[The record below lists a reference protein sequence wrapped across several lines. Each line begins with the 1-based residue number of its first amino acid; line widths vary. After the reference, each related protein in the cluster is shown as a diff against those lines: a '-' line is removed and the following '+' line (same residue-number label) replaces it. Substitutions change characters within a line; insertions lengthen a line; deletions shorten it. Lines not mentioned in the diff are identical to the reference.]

1 METLIFDEKNLIGG
15 STPDHNKLKYSGAFN
30 FDGRE
35 DLQSAILYC
44 GDRSYNLSTW
54 IDWHERYGELDGLG
68 GPDSPCSAF
77 DLHIWRSGPSE
88 VSYEILLT
96 EAYNYGNRPSDTN
109 HFNDSFLIVAKFETG
124 DELSFSIPF
133 SITCDSHYDS
143 SVTEKYLSFPHN
155 INFGWLSTVPESVD
169 WDFGDWENIYVP
181 GDTRDPWRFQ
191 ENYNIATDFPH
202 PVAHWGPT
210 KDGSIL
216 LRVYEDALPPEA
228 MANTDIEP
236 RGYNLRNNIAGAILN
251 TTDGGPESVKVLY
264 DNREYE
270 LKDSDPTYI
279 DMPGGTLI
287 FDEFTPTG
295 DMACRFHLNGNVS
308 HGNPTAID
316 VFNQKLTL
324 QATFSGGSVATRDII
339 VQVVDDVPIVT
350 DIATMDL
357 SAVDAWTLGGDKLPL
372 SYDYLKDVLY
382 RGVDYNDW
390 TSGFQVTKCEGKYG
404 SIGTFSDD
412 GNPDDPNSASG
423 NTYYM
428 VDPDKITFVA
438 PGQVVTEAV
447 EYSYTD
453 SDGDTA
459 NGVLNI
465 VLRGTGLN
473 PDEAITIAPRP
484 GNVPINGGDIP
495 ADNPYVPGN
504 PDDPDRDPNS
514 SGATGP
520 YDPMNPNWGLNKDGN
535 VLLRVFESGLPNG
548 SEAGQRNVMAHG
560 YLDIDATVGLASLRI
575 VTGNGEY
582 EFTGDNLAI
591 ALQGGTLSL
600 TKADA
605 DTIYYEFTLDK
616 PVMHEAGKGI
626 NSDEQFVT
634 LIATDK
640 FGNEERMGLEVQ
652 IIDDV
657 PGSIFS
663 FTFDPLPA
671 WNVSSMW
678 WDLEDNLFLSL
689 GADYDPDSS
698 PFSIETHNGVYGS
711 FSMTKGSG
719 WWDDGSL
726 EDGWG
731 LEYVLDAQ
739 KIASIPSGTTATD
752 ETKIV
757 YTDSDGD
764 STEVNMHVVLDG
776 PGVRPR
782 FTVNEGDLL
791 NGAIIEIPG
800 FEVMDVVNH
809 GKYGTVM
816 LGDDGLWRY
825 MLDRGIDSGMVQ
837 GTNTSVGAD
846 SFILKLK
853 GYGHETSQS
862 FDVDIIDS
870 VPTFTAGQDRLAYDF
885 GADNGEG
892 KSLSVQVQGVTR
904 ELVPGVETI
913 IAGKNGLLTLSPDGS
928 CRYTPNTSTAGT
940 DRFDFTIT
948 DSDGD
953 RALATVEASVLNGTP
968 QTVITVQDADSIA
981 VAQISA
987 LGIGADTGISTGV

>member
-1 METLIFDEKNLIGG
+1 MPGVENVTVVRCD
-15 STPDHNKLKYSGAFN
+15 N
-30 FDGRE
+30 FHV
-35 DLQSAILYC
+35 Y
-44 GDRSYNLSTW
+44 
-54 IDWHERYGELDGLG
+54 
-68 GPDSPCSAF
+68 
-77 DLHIWRSGPSE
+77 
-88 VSYEILLT
+88 
-96 EAYNYGNRPSDTN
+96 
-109 HFNDSFLIVAKFETG
+109 
-124 DELSFSIPF
+124 
-133 SITCDSHYDS
+133 
-143 SVTEKYLSFPHN
+143 EKYLPNGTEANQDECVKTGIFSVISPGGVEFADLDIGGKIYLTDDNSNYIEVPRE
-155 INFGWLSTVPESVD
+155 NFIIKTDGSHLYVSRPESYIGNWEAWKSMQNGDNYVFTYSCELQKPLKHIDKQATALSGIGIRVPGNGSYGATIGIEIHDDIPVVLDTNVFDLGANLITNASGDVNDYVIKGADPTHPDHSWWEAPEAIIAEFAPYGTLTLGDSGTYSFTLDPQSWAFRAIPAGESVTLKLPFQYQD
-169 WDFGDWENIYVP
+169 WDGDPVHGFTQFNIM
-181 GDTRDPWRFQ
+181 
-191 ENYNIATDFPH
+191 
-202 PVAHWGPT
+202 
-210 KDGSIL
+210 GSEI
-216 LRVYEDALPPEA
+216 
-228 MANTDIEP
+228 
-236 RGYNLRNNIAGAILN
+236 
-251 TTDGGPESVKVLY
+251 S
-264 DNREYE
+264 
-270 LKDSDPTYI
+270 
-279 DMPGGTLI
+279 
-287 FDEFTPTG
+287 FT
-295 DMACRFHLNGNVS
+295 
-308 HGNPTAID
+308 
-316 VFNQKLTL
+316 
-324 QATFSGGSVATRDII
+324 
-339 VQVVDDVPIVT
+339 
-350 DIATMDL
+350 
-357 SAVDAWTLGGDKLPL
+357 
-372 SYDYLKDVLY
+372 
-382 RGVDYNDW
+382 
-390 TSGFQVTKCEGKYG
+390 
-404 SIGTFSDD
+404 
-412 GNPDDPNSASG
+412 
-423 NTYYM
+423 
-428 VDPDKITFVA
+428 
-438 PGQVVTEAV
+438 
-447 EYSYTD
+447 
-453 SDGDTA
+453 
-459 NGVLNI
+459 
-465 VLRGTGLN
+465 
-473 PDEAITIAPRP
+473 PRP

-504 PDDPDRDPNS
+504 PDDPDRDLNS

-535 VLLRVFESGLPNG
+535 ALLRVFESGLPNG

-575 VTGNGEY
+575 ATGNGEY

-634 LIATDK
+634 LIVTDK

-678 WDLEDNLFLSL
+678 WNLEDNLFLSL

-987 LGIGADTGISTGV
+987 LGIGADAGISTGV

>member
-1 METLIFDEKNLIGG
+1 MPGVENVTVVRCD
-15 STPDHNKLKYSGAFN
+15 N
-30 FDGRE
+30 FHV
-35 DLQSAILYC
+35 Y
-44 GDRSYNLSTW
+44 
-54 IDWHERYGELDGLG
+54 
-68 GPDSPCSAF
+68 
-77 DLHIWRSGPSE
+77 
-88 VSYEILLT
+88 
-96 EAYNYGNRPSDTN
+96 
-109 HFNDSFLIVAKFETG
+109 
-124 DELSFSIPF
+124 
-133 SITCDSHYDS
+133 
-143 SVTEKYLSFPHN
+143 EKYLPNGTEANQDECVKTGIFSVISPGGVEFADLDIGGKIYLTDDNSNYIEVPRE
-155 INFGWLSTVPESVD
+155 NFIIKTDGSHLYVSRPESYIGNWEAWKSMQNGDNYVFTYSCELQKPLKHIDKQATALSGIGIRVPGNGSYGATIGIEIHDDIPVVLDTNVFDLGANLITNASGDVNDYVIKGADPTHPDHSWWEAPEAIIAEFAPYGTLTLGDSGTYSFTLDPQSWAFRAIPAGESVTLKLPFQYQD
-169 WDFGDWENIYVP
+169 WDGD
-181 GDTRDPWRFQ
+181 
-191 ENYNIATDFPH
+191 
-202 PVAHWGPT
+202 PVHGFT
-210 KDGSIL
+210 QFNVMGSEI
-216 LRVYEDALPPEA
+216 
-228 MANTDIEP
+228 
-236 RGYNLRNNIAGAILN
+236 
-251 TTDGGPESVKVLY
+251 S
-264 DNREYE
+264 
-270 LKDSDPTYI
+270 
-279 DMPGGTLI
+279 
-287 FDEFTPTG
+287 FT
-295 DMACRFHLNGNVS
+295 
-308 HGNPTAID
+308 
-316 VFNQKLTL
+316 
-324 QATFSGGSVATRDII
+324 
-339 VQVVDDVPIVT
+339 
-350 DIATMDL
+350 
-357 SAVDAWTLGGDKLPL
+357 
-372 SYDYLKDVLY
+372 
-382 RGVDYNDW
+382 
-390 TSGFQVTKCEGKYG
+390 
-404 SIGTFSDD
+404 
-412 GNPDDPNSASG
+412 
-423 NTYYM
+423 
-428 VDPDKITFVA
+428 
-438 PGQVVTEAV
+438 
-447 EYSYTD
+447 
-453 SDGDTA
+453 
-459 NGVLNI
+459 
-465 VLRGTGLN
+465 
-473 PDEAITIAPRP
+473 PRP
-484 GNVPINGGDIP
+484 GNVPISGGDIP

-504 PDDPDRDPNS
+504 PDDPDRDPSS

-520 YDPMNPNWGLNKDGN
+520 YDPMNPNWGLDKDGN
-535 VLLRVFESGLPNG
+535 ALLRVFESGLPNG

-575 VTGNGEY
+575 ATGNGEY

-616 PVMHEAGKGI
+616 PVTHEAGKGI

-671 WNVSSMW
+671 WIVSSMW
-678 WDLEDNLFLSL
+678 WDLEDILFLSL

-711 FSMTKGSG
+711 FSVTKGSG

-726 EDGWG
+726 EDGWC

-764 STEVNMHVVLDG
+764 STEVNMHVMLDG

-782 FTVNEGDLL
+782 FTVNEADLL

-846 SFILKLK
+846 SFSLKLK
-853 GYGHETSQS
+853 GYGHETLQF

-987 LGIGADTGISTGV
+987 LGIGADAGISTGV

>member
-1 METLIFDEKNLIGG
+1 METLIFDEKYLNGGTAPNSDQLIKIGTI
-15 STPDHNKLKYSGAFN
+15 S

-35 DLQSAILYC
+35 DFKSLYVF
-44 GDRSYNLSTW
+44 
-54 IDWHERYGELDGLG
+54 YGGTQFRADIPLDGQHYIIS
-68 GPDSPCSAF
+68 GPMQSPCNAL
-77 DLHIWRSGPSE
+77 DMEIWRSSPTE
-88 VSYEILLT
+88 FSYKIMLT
-96 EAYNYGNRPSDTN
+96 DAYDYENRQESTSRFESDFT
-109 HFNDSFLIVAKFETG
+109 FVANFGTG
-124 DELSFSIPF
+124 EDLSHKLPF
-133 SITCDSHYDS
+133 SIITDPGYNETVPSEHL
-143 SVTEKYLSFPHN
+143 SVDGFYITGAL
-155 INFGWLSTVPESVD
+155 LPESVD
-169 WDFGDWENIYVP
+169 WEFGGRENIYVP
-181 GDTRDPWRFQ
+181 GNHADPWRYQVQ
-191 ENYNIATDFPH
+191 EVTPSYITPTRWGAT
-202 PVAHWGPT
+202 T
-210 KDGSIL
+210 DGRAL
-216 LRVYEDALPPEA
+216 LRVYEDALPQTQT
-228 MANTDIEP
+228 TDIAPNGYDVRNYISYADFNLGSDPIALEVLY
-236 RGYNLRNNIAGAILN
+236 RGQKYPATVDRLTNIGI
-251 TTDGGPESVKVLY
+251 DGGTFIVDY
-264 DNREYE
+264 TYGFARCTFE
-270 LKDSDPTYI
+270 LDS
-279 DMPGGTLI
+279 
-287 FDEFTPTG
+287 
-295 DMACRFHLNGNVS
+295 NVS
-308 HGNPTAID
+308 HTDPSCID
-316 VFNQKLTL
+316 VSNQEITL
-324 QATFSGGSVATRDII
+324 QGVTASGNIKTQDIL
-339 VQVVDDVPIVT
+339 VQIVDDAPFVT
-350 DIATMDL
+350 GMATMDL

-404 SIGTFSDD
+404 SIGTFNDD

-423 NTYYM
+423 NTYYI

-504 PDDPDRDPNS
+504 PDDPDRDLNS

-535 VLLRVFESGLPNG
+535 ALLRVFESGLPNG

-575 VTGNGEY
+575 ATGNGEY

-600 TKADA
+600 TKTDA

-626 NSDEQFVT
+626 NSDEQLVT

-764 STEVNMHVVLDG
+764 STEVNMHVMLDG

-800 FEVMDVVNH
+800 FEVIDVVNH

-853 GYGHETSQS
+853 GYGHETSQF

-987 LGIGADTGISTGV
+987 LGIGADAGISTGV